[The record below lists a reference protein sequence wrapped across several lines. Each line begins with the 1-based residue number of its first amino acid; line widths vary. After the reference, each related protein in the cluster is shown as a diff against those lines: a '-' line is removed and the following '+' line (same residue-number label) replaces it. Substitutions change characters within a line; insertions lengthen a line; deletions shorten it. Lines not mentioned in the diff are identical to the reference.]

1 MREEGDYTE
10 YYVPSDKGKDSRM
23 KLSGRKPESGKSR
36 RSRSRSGRA
45 VEKDSGTGELV
56 LMTAI
61 WLAVL
66 LIFMGIGIGIGWF
79 LWGKEEKKADIDL
92 KAIEAPSWIEQDFIR
107 KNIYSRP
114 AVSLEEV
121 NGIVIHYVANPGT
134 TAKNNRDYFDS
145 LADQTGDGTSVSSHF
160 IVGLE
165 GEIVQAVPISEMAY
179 ATKGRNDDTISI
191 ESCHP
196 DDTGR
201 YEQATYD
208 SMVKLTAWLCRE
220 LNLDPKKDVIRH
232 YDEGGKVCPK
242 YFVENEDAWKQFLED
257 VKNAM

>member
-10 YYVPSDKGKDSRM
+10 YYVPEKRKSR
-23 KLSGRKPESGKSR
+23 KSGKKPSENG
-36 RSRSRSGRA
+36 S
-45 VEKDSGTGELV
+45 LV

-66 LIFMGIGIGIGWF
+66 LIFMGLGIGIGWL
-79 LWGKEEKKADIDL
+79 LWGRQEEKPAIDL
-92 KAIEAPSWIEQDFIR
+92 KAIEAPSWVDQDFIR

-114 AVSLEEV
+114 AVSLEQI
-121 NGIVIHYVANPGT
+121 NGIVIHYVANPKT

-145 LADQTGDGTSVSSHF
+145 LADQTGEGTSVSAHF

-196 DDTGR
+196 DETGR
-201 YEQATYD
+201 YEAATYD

-220 LNLDPKKDVIRH
+220 LDLNPETDVIRH

-242 YFVENEDAWKQFLED
+242 YFVEHEDAWKQFLQD
-257 VKNAM
+257 VKAAM

>member
-10 YYVPSDKGKDSRM
+10 YYVPSGRKRAGSAELPEGSRKGKE
-23 KLSGRKPESGKSR
+23 KRKAKTQR
-36 RSRSRSGRA
+36 RPSENR
-45 VEKDSGTGELV
+45 DSGTGGLV
-56 LMTAI
+56 LMTGI

-66 LIFMGIGIGIGWF
+66 LIFIGIGVAIGWF
-79 LWGKEEKKADIDL
+79 LWGREDEKPAVDL
-92 KAIEAPSWIEQDFIR
+92 KAIEAPSWVEQDFIR

-114 AVSLEEV
+114 AVSLERI
-121 NGIVIHYVANPGT
+121 NGIVIHYVANPGS
-134 TAKNNRDYFDS
+134 TAENNRDYFDS

-165 GEIVQAVPISEMAY
+165 GEVIQAVPISEMAY
-179 ATKGRNDDTISI
+179 ATKGRNDDTVSI
-191 ESCHP
+191 ETCHP

-220 LNLDPKKDVIRH
+220 LNLDPMKDVIRH

-242 YFVENEDAWKQFLED
+242 YFVEHEDAWEQFKKD
-257 VKNAM
+257 VRDAM

>member
-1 MREEGDYTE
+1 MRDEGDYTE
-10 YYVPSDKGKDSRM
+10 YYVPSDKKKDGRAGI
-23 KLSGRKPESGKSR
+23 SGRKPDEKKSR
-36 RSRSRSGRA
+36 RAAPRRKVAGRR
-45 VEKDSGTGELV
+45 DSETGEWA
-56 LMTAI
+56 LMTVI
-61 WLAVL
+61 WLIVL
-66 LIFMGIGIGIGWF
+66 LIFMGIGIGIGWC
-79 LWGKEEKKADIDL
+79 LWGKEEERPDIDL
-92 KAIEAPSWIEQDFIR
+92 KAIEAPSWIQQDFIR

-114 AVSLEEV
+114 AVSLEQV

-145 LADQTGDGTSVSSHF
+145 LADQTGDGTSVSAHF

-165 GEIVQAVPISEMAY
+165 GEIIQAVPISEMAY

-196 DDTGR
+196 DESGR

-220 LNLDPKKDVIRH
+220 LELNPKKDVIRH
-232 YDEGGKVCPK
+232 YDEGGKICPK
-242 YFVENEDAWKQFLED
+242 YFVEHEDAWKQFLED
-257 VKNAM
+257 VADAM